1 MNLSAYA
8 QNHEHICWW

>member
-8 QNHEHICWW
+8 GNGAR